1 MHFKCPD
8 ALFLTL
14 ESSPLHPTCR
24 VFQSTAASVAFKHPT
39 DQGSGDWSTV
49 DEADEAQR
57 VMEHHVKDVLPANLQ
72 EFQTRTE
79 GEEKDLLGKL

>member
-1 MHFKCPD
+1 MHFKCPG
-8 ALFLTL
+8 ALVLPL

-24 VFQSTAASVAFKHPT
+24 GFQSAAASVAYKHPT
-39 DQGSGDWSTV
+39 DKGSGDCSKV
-49 DEADEAQR
+49 DKADEAQR

-79 GEEKDLLGKL
+79 GEEKDLLEKL